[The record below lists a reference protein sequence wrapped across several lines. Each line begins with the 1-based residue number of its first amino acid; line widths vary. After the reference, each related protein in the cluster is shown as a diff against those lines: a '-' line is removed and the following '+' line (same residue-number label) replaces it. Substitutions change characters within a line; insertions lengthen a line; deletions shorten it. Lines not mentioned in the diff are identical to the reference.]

1 MSQQIDDGGSAF
13 PVHSNH
19 VVFGDK
25 VVAAHEPGMSLRDW
39 FAGQEKIDHAED
51 FNWEVCE
58 ALAGPRPTGDWL
70 TNPLDWF
77 RWEASWRAA
86 MRYARADAMLA
97 ARNRRD

>member
-1 MSQQIDDGGSAF
+1 MSQQIDDGGPAF
-13 PVHSNH
+13 PCEALADYRDTEATK
-19 VVFGDK
+19 FK
-25 VVAAHEPGMSLRDW
+25 GMSLRDW

-86 MRYARADAMLA
+86 MRYTRADAMLA